1 MAVSA
6 YRKASSRFSSMGG
19 DGEDQYVSLCFRGV
33 DPMETSWNDFEGFA
47 KMLFTKWIELGA
59 KA

>member
-6 YRKASSRFSSMGG
+6 YRKESSRFSSMGG

-47 KMLFTKWIELGA
+47 TMLFAKWIALGA